1 MKNIDKIKEMN
12 SHDLAN
18 FISNRCNVCSYRY
31 KDCGNEMC
39 SIAMEEYLNQEAEL
53 TVDDINYEFNQFCMK
68 NICSKCNYPD
78 DNICHHE
85 FVVDNFNII
94 DGKITRR
101 QK

>member
-39 SIAMEEYLNQEAEL
+39 SIAMEEYLNQEVEL
-53 TVDDINYEFNQFCMK
+53 TFDDIYREYNKFCCTRDC
-68 NICSKCNYPD
+68 IGCEYSD
-78 DNICHHE
+78 ETCHYH
-85 FVVDNFNII
+85 FMIDHFNII

>member
-18 FISNRCNVCSYRY
+18 FISNRCNICPYRY

-39 SIAMEEYLNQEAEL
+39 SIAMEEYLNQECEL
-53 TVDDINYEFNQFCMK
+53 TVDDIYREHDRFYYVSSCTT
-68 NICSKCNYPD
+68 CEYPD
-78 DNICHHE
+78 DTCHYN
-85 FVVDNFNII
+85 FLVDHFNII

-101 QK
+101 